1 MALRPDRPDPS
12 PDGDEPDG
20 PHADRPRDP
29 SGDRVTDEQWAAIVA
44 ELRGDADPT
53 GPTEPPAAAAAGQED
68 PRTSSGP
75 AVTYPVAPWVT
86 DRRVVRPAREDA
98 ARPGRDDA
106 AQPGRDDAGR
116 PGRDAAARPGPD
128 EAGRPAPGS
137 PAGAG
142 TGGPAPRTG
151 RDWDATDQIEDAE
164 RRVDEAEH
172 FRPPD
177 PGPVLGGDPL
187 LTMAWLAVATM
198 PVVWLVVLIF
208 WRDAPGV
215 VMQASVV
222 TFVLGLVVLLWR
234 MPHRRDADHDDSDGA
249 VV

>member
-20 PHADRPRDP
+20 PRAGRQHGP

-44 ELRGDADPT
+44 ELRGDTDQT
-53 GPTEPPAAAAAGQED
+53 GPAEPPTAAAAGQD
-68 PRTSSGP
+68 GPRTSSGP

-86 DRRVVRPAREDA
+86 DRRVVRPARE
-98 ARPGRDDA
+98 PGPPA
-106 AQPGRDDAGR
+106 DAG
-116 PGRDAAARPGPD
+116 P
-128 EAGRPAPGS
+128 S
-137 PAGAG
+137 P
-142 TGGPAPRTG
+142 PSG
-151 RDWDATDQIEDAE
+151 RDWDATEQIDDAE

-172 FRPPD
+172 FSPPD

-187 LTMAWLAVATM
+187 LTMAWLAVALM

-208 WRDAPGV
+208 WRDAPPV

-234 MPHRRDADHDDSDGA
+234 MPHRRDTEHDDSDGA

>member
-1 MALRPDRPDPS
+1 MAPRPDPSPS

-20 PHADRPRDP
+20 PRADRPRDP

-44 ELRGDADPT
+44 DLRGDADPT
-53 GPTEPPAAAAAGQED
+53 GPTDPPAAAAAGQDD

-75 AVTYPVAPWVT
+75 AVTYPVAPWVA
-86 DRRVVRPAREDA
+86 DRRVVRPARGDGA
-98 ARPGRDDA
+98 GGPGA
-106 AQPGRDDAGR
+106 DDAGAPR
-116 PGRDAAARPGPD
+116 APGPP
-128 EAGRPAPGS
+128 AAPG
-137 PAGAG
+137 
-142 TGGPAPRTG
+142 APSSG
-151 RDWDATDQIEDAE
+151 RDWDATAQMDEAE
-164 RRVDEAEH
+164 RRVDADEH

-187 LTMAWLAVATM
+187 LTMAWLAVALM

-208 WRDAPGV
+208 WRDAPPV

-234 MPHRRDADHDDSDGA
+234 MPHRRDPDRDDSDGA

>member
-20 PHADRPRDP
+20 PRADRHDP

-44 ELRGDADPT
+44 ELRGDTDPT
-53 GPTEPPAAAAAGQED
+53 GPAEPPAAAAAGQDD

-86 DRRVVRPAREDA
+86 DRRVVRPAREP
-98 ARPGRDDA
+98 RPPA
-106 AQPGRDDAGR
+106 E
-116 PGRDAAARPGPD
+116 PGPP
-128 EAGRPAPGS
+128 EPA
-137 PAGAG
+137 
-142 TGGPAPRTG
+142 APPLSG
-151 RDWDATDQIEDAE
+151 RDWDATEQIDEAE
-164 RRVDEAEH
+164 RQVDETEH

-187 LTMAWLAVATM
+187 LTMAWLAVALM

-208 WRDAPGV
+208 WRDAPAV

-234 MPHRRDADHDDSDGA
+234 MPHRRDDDHDDTDGA

>member
-1 MALRPDRPDPS
+1 MAPRPDRPDPS

-20 PHADRPRDP
+20 PRADRQHDP

-53 GPTEPPAAAAAGQED
+53 GPAEPPAAAAAGQDD

-86 DRRVVRPAREDA
+86 DRRVVRPAREEPA
-98 ARPGRDDA
+98 PPA
-106 AQPGRDDAGR
+106 
-116 PGRDAAARPGPD
+116 
-128 EAGRPAPGS
+128 EAGPPDPGTPPLS
-137 PAGAG
+137 
-142 TGGPAPRTG
+142 G
-151 RDWDATDQIEDAE
+151 RDWDATDQMDEAE

-187 LTMAWLAVATM
+187 LTMAWLAIALM

-208 WRDAPGV
+208 WRDAPPV

-234 MPHRRDADHDDSDGA
+234 MPHRRDTEHDDSDGA

>member
-20 PHADRPRDP
+20 PRAGRLHGP

-44 ELRGDADPT
+44 ELRGDTDQT
-53 GPTEPPAAAAAGQED
+53 GPAEPPAAAAAGQDD

-86 DRRVVRPAREDA
+86 DRRVVRPARE
-98 ARPGRDDA
+98 PGTPA
-106 AQPGRDDAGR
+106 EAGS
-116 PGRDAAARPGPD
+116 PDPGPPPPS
-128 EAGRPAPGS
+128 GRG
-137 PAGAG
+137 
-142 TGGPAPRTG
+142 
-151 RDWDATDQIEDAE
+151 WDATEQIDDAE

-187 LTMAWLAVATM
+187 LTMAWLAVALM

-208 WRDAPGV
+208 WRGAPSV

-234 MPHRRDADHDDSDGA
+234 MPHRRDTEHDDSDGA

>member
-1 MALRPDRPDPS
+1 MAPRPDRPDPS

-20 PHADRPRDP
+20 PRAGRQHGP

-44 ELRGDADPT
+44 ELRGDTDQT
-53 GPTEPPAAAAAGQED
+53 GPAEPPAAAAAGQDD

-86 DRRVVRPAREDA
+86 DRRVVRPARE
-98 ARPGRDDA
+98 PGTPA
-106 AQPGRDDAGR
+106 EAGS
-116 PGRDAAARPGPD
+116 PDPGP
-128 EAGRPAPGS
+128 PPPS
-137 PAGAG
+137 
-142 TGGPAPRTG
+142 G
-151 RDWDATDQIEDAE
+151 RDWDATEQIDDAE

-187 LTMAWLAVATM
+187 LTMAWLAVALM

-208 WRDAPGV
+208 WRDAPSV

-234 MPHRRDADHDDSDGA
+234 MPHRRDTEHDDSDGA

>member
-1 MALRPDRPDPS
+1 MAPRPDRPADDSS
-12 PDGDEPDG
+12 PDGDE
-20 PHADRPRDP
+20 RDEARAPGP
-29 SGDRVTDEQWAAIVA
+29 SGPPVSDEQWAAIVA
-44 ELRGDADPT
+44 ELQGGPDPAD
-53 GPTEPPAAAAAGQED
+53 GTETSGAAGQDD

-86 DRRVVRPAREDA
+86 DRRVVRPARE
-98 ARPGRDDA
+98 PGTPA
-106 AQPGRDDAGR
+106 EAGS
-116 PGRDAAARPGPD
+116 PDPGP
-128 EAGRPAPGS
+128 PPPS
-137 PAGAG
+137 
-142 TGGPAPRTG
+142 G
-151 RDWDATDQIEDAE
+151 RDWDATEQIDDAE

-187 LTMAWLAVATM
+187 LTMAWLAVALM

-208 WRDAPGV
+208 WRDAPSV

-234 MPHRRDADHDDSDGA
+234 MPHRRDTEHDDSDGA

>member
-20 PHADRPRDP
+20 PRAGRQHGP

-44 ELRGDADPT
+44 ELRGDTDQT
-53 GPTEPPAAAAAGQED
+53 GPAEPPAAAAAGQDD

-86 DRRVVRPAREDA
+86 DRRVVRRPRE
-98 ARPGRDDA
+98 
-106 AQPGRDDAGR
+106 QPGTPAEPGPPAAGDAG
-116 PGRDAAARPGPD
+116 GP
-128 EAGRPAPGS
+128 PAS
-137 PAGAG
+137 
-142 TGGPAPRTG
+142 G
-151 RDWDATDQIEDAE
+151 RDWDATDQIDEAE

-172 FRPPD
+172 FRPPE

-187 LTMAWLAVATM
+187 LTMAWLAIALM

-208 WRDAPGV
+208 WRGAPPV

-234 MPHRRDADHDDSDGA
+234 MPHRRDPEDDDSDGA

>member
-20 PHADRPRDP
+20 PRAGRQHGP

-44 ELRGDADPT
+44 ELRGDTDQT
-53 GPTEPPAAAAAGQED
+53 GPAEPPAAAAAGQDD

-86 DRRVVRPAREDA
+86 DRRVVRPARE
-98 ARPGRDDA
+98 PGTPA
-106 AQPGRDDAGR
+106 EPGPPDAG
-116 PGRDAAARPGPD
+116 PPP
-128 EAGRPAPGS
+128 PS
-137 PAGAG
+137 
-142 TGGPAPRTG
+142 G
-151 RDWDATDQIEDAE
+151 RDWDATEQIDEAE

-187 LTMAWLAVATM
+187 LTMAWLAVALM

-208 WRDAPGV
+208 WRDAPPV

-234 MPHRRDADHDDSDGA
+234 MPHRRDTEHDDSDGA